1 MKNRRSLF
9 LKQFMKSL
17 EEPWIGEQNQDTVN
31 ELNERSA
38 RIFLALGGFI
48 SVVYFFIE
56 TFLRKDRRLFLSA
69 LPFLYLAAASA
80 VFCWMMPDRRKKATR
95 IVYVLEAPLLLFSIY
110 VGTSVTRSDAAFSFF
125 PLIIG
130 LPLIILDRPKTL
142 FRFVGSMFGVF
153 LISAW
158 MFKPKEILMTD
169 LLHAALSL
177 VFAISLDAFV
187 LSSRI
192 DLLKASVMFRQ
203 ESEHD
208 PLTGIYNRR
217 GADRIREYLSDRRAG
232 MFLEIDVDHFKG
244 LNDQFGHDTGDL
256 ALEKVSGVLRNS
268 FRSTD
273 IVMRTGGDEFVV
285 YAPGI
290 WSRARAEEKLAAME
304 QEVQKISVSSVPS
317 GLVTIS
323 AGCVINAGSYL
334 NFDDLFRAGDQMLY
348 EAKRKGR
355 NRWCIKASDSAF

>member
-1 MKNRRSLF
+1 
-9 LKQFMKSL
+9 
-17 EEPWIGEQNQDTVN
+17 
-31 ELNERSA
+31 
-38 RIFLALGGFI
+38 
-48 SVVYFFIE
+48 
-56 TFLRKDRRLFLSA
+56 
-69 LPFLYLAAASA
+69 
-80 VFCWMMPDRRKKATR
+80 
-95 IVYVLEAPLLLFSIY
+95 
-110 VGTSVTRSDAAFSFF
+110 
-125 PLIIG
+125 
-130 LPLIILDRPKTL
+130 
-142 FRFVGSMFGVF
+142 
-153 LISAW
+153 
-158 MFKPKEILMTD
+158 MTD

-217 GADRIREYLSDRRAG
+217 GADRIREFLSDRRAG

-256 ALEKVSGVLRNS
+256 VLEKVSGVLRNS

-304 QEVQKISVSSVPS
+304 QEVQKISVSSVQS

-323 AGCVINAGSYL
+323 AGCVINGGSYL